1 MRATQLSATFFI
13 TGLDDEAYGITPAEE
28 QEREIADLHRALEGI
43 DFRIFDMEQVPDQA
57 SAEARLAELKRERK
71 ATRAKIRALEVIDG
85 ER

>member
-1 MRATQLSATFFI
+1 MKATQLSATFFV
-13 TGLDDEAYGITPAEE
+13 TGLDDEDCGITAAEE
-28 QEREIADLHRALEGI
+28 LQREIADLRRAIEGI

-71 ATRAKIRALEVIDG
+71 ATRAKIRALEAIDG